1 MRRHPIAL
9 IAAFG
14 LLAGC
19 SALSALSD
27 AAEPRDAFQLQAPL
41 PGPVARGTP
50 RAEDVIVEIPSA
62 SGAIDTDRILVRP
75 SATQVQYLP
84 DATWIEPVPQMIQSA
99 LVDGLERSG
108 GFRFVGRKPLGSS
121 GDVAV
126 ISNIVTFD
134 AALEPGS
141 KAATI
146 EVRLALRLVREE
158 DVSVL
163 ASRTFA
169 ASDRAED
176 TSTEALV
183 AAYDRATSRVVGEA
197 LDWVLRQ
204 RGVRL
209 AASGNTP

>member
-1 MRRHPIAL
+1 M
-9 IAAFG
+9 
-14 LLAGC
+14 
-19 SALSALSD
+19 
-27 AAEPRDAFQLQAPL
+27 
-41 PGPVARGTP
+41 
-50 RAEDVIVEIPSA
+50 
-62 SGAIDTDRILVRP
+62 
-75 SATQVQYLP
+75 
-84 DATWIEPVPQMIQSA
+84 
-99 LVDGLERSG
+99 DGLERSG

-183 AAYDRATSRVVGEA
+183 AAYDRATSRVMGEA
-197 LDWVLRQ
+197 LDWILRQ